1 MEIGIAD
8 NPALGEH
15 RIAEREWITVA
26 TAGKEA
32 VLVGFARQASADRM
46 ARFSSDPDWAIRARA
61 FAAVERL
68 SVEGGGRIPWAEIN
82 KGFEYEGE
90 RIEFASKAGG
100 IFKPRQM
107 SAALSI
113 KTTVPRA
120 GRPTW
125 YRDQGAGIDIKTG
138 LLPYDLVRDP
148 KHWTNRALR
157 QAYEWR
163 VPLIYFRAVESASYE
178 AIWPVWI
185 EDFQDEARR
194 VLLAAADTERRE
206 VSSVEASEGMEPAM
220 FRERS
225 YTSRITR
232 HRNHQAWF
240 SSRTRSAY
248 GYRCAFSGLALGKL
262 LVGAH
267 IKSDEDGGPASVS
280 NGICMSTLHH
290 AAFDA
295 HLIGVD
301 PELRIHVSRT
311 VILAD
316 DGPLL
321 ASLQGLDGGS
331 LRVPEDPLDHPDPVY
346 LDWKYSRFE
355 AAET

>member
-1 MEIGIAD
+1 MSSINLAVNAMREIND
-8 NPALGEH
+8 
-15 RIAEREWITVA
+15 
-26 TAGKEA
+26 
-32 VLVGFARQASADRM
+32 
-46 ARFSSDPDWAIRARA
+46 DPDWTIRARA

-68 SVEGGGRIPWAEIN
+68 SIEGGGRILWAQIAQ
-82 KGFEYEGE
+82 GFEHQGE

-107 SAALSI
+107 SAALSV
-113 KTTVPRA
+113 KTTRPRV

-125 YRDQGAGIDIKTG
+125 YRDQGAGIDSETG
-138 LLPYDLVRDP
+138 LLPYDLVRDQG
-148 KHWTNRALR
+148 HWTNQALR
-157 QAYEWR
+157 RAYER
-163 VPLIYFRAVESASYE
+163 RLPLIYFRAVESACYE

-185 EDFQDEARR
+185 EDFGDEAGR
-194 VLLAAADTERRE
+194 VLLAATDTERRE
-206 VSSVEASEGMEPAM
+206 VSSVQAAEVAEPTM
-220 FRERS
+220 VRERS
-225 YTSRITR
+225 YTWGTRR

-240 SSRTRSAY
+240 SSQTRSAY

-267 IKSDEDGGPASVS
+267 IRSDEDGGPASVS

-301 PELRIHVSRT
+301 SELRIHVSPS

-321 ASLQGLDGGS
+321 ASLQGLEGGA
-331 LRVPEDPLDHPDPVY
+331 LRVPEDPLAQPDPVF
-346 LDWKYSRFE
+346 LDWKFARFE
-355 AAET
+355 AAQT